1 MRAFESIKIYIRHND
16 PLVAAGLAATLG
28 VQPDFELAVPSAFTR
43 GGSGQPEVGAG
54 DVVVTDY
61 DEGLSLIALARSG
74 DADRR
79 QTIPNVLI
87 VTGRKSLQD
96 IRRALEQGARGYL
109 IVGCRLEEL
118 VDGVRALHFG
128 MRHVG
133 AVAARRL
140 ADSVACDVL
149 TARETDVLR
158 LLAEG
163 HRNKIIARM
172 LDISIGTV
180 KSHLKAIFQKLD
192 ATSRTEVA
200 AVAERRGLLEID
212 DDELGGSIAPRAV
225 GAVAFAR
232 HALSLRTND
241 AALESA

>member
-1 MRAFESIKIYIRHND
+1 MRAFESIKVYIRHSD
-16 PLVAAGLAATLG
+16 PLVSAGLAATLG
-28 VQPDFELAVPSAFTR
+28 GQPDFELAFTH
-43 GGSGQPEVGAG
+43 GAPCQPEVGAG

-61 DEGLSLIALARSG
+61 DEGLSLIALARAG
-74 DADRR
+74 DANRR
-79 QTIPNVLI
+79 QPIPNVLI
-87 VTGRKSLQD
+87 VTGRKSLPD
-96 IRRALEQGARGYL
+96 IRRALEHGARGYL

-149 TARETDVLR
+149 TTRETDVLR
-158 LLAEG
+158 LVAEG
-163 HRNKIIARM
+163 HRNKVIARM

-200 AVAERRGLLEID
+200 AVAERRGLLEFDED
-212 DDELGGSIAPRAV
+212 DLGGSVAPRSV
-225 GAVAFAR
+225 GADAFAR
-232 HALSLRTND
+232 HALSLRANE